1 MSDSP
6 FPGHLRGSGVTRIQ
20 AFGLLLREYDNY
32 DPFVRYCRRVSG
44 LLRASLSDFAKKHQ
58 LLAETARR
66 WNLHLVPDV
75 IDMNYW
81 HLEQAILQT
90 GKRIRKYK
98 VPPCQGFAEYVEV
111 PPCQGFTE
119 YVEVTP
125 FQGFTTM
132 SFIPRDDVSV
142 DWNGRSWSWLLAGQ
156 QSLGSLRGLIM
167 EHLRVS
173 QPDEL
178 PAEVR
183 RQLLALPDKARR
195 AGWELSDTSYEL
207 ERHVK
212 WLFLRLCPQPKEPL
226 SVKEV
231 LELDNYEDER
241 TLRRTV
247 ADLAKRLQ
255 IEMPGHIR
263 ARALVKPS

>member
-1 MSDSP
+1 M
-6 FPGHLRGSGVTRIQ
+6 TAIQ
-20 AFGLLLREYDNY
+20 AAALLRREYDNY
-32 DPFVRYCRRVSG
+32 YPFVDYCRRVSG
-44 LLRASLSDFAKKHQ
+44 VLRASLSDFAKKHQ
-58 LLAETARR
+58 LLEETAQR
-66 WNLHLVPDV
+66 WNLHLIPDV

-111 PPCQGFTE
+111 K
-119 YVEVTP
+119 P

-207 ERHVK
+207 ERHVR
-212 WLFLRLCPQPKEPL
+212 WLFLRLCPQPKEPR

>member
-1 MSDSP
+1 MTTTAPSLTTAAESA
-6 FPGHLRGSGVTRIQ
+6 VC
-20 AFGLLLREYDNY
+20 
-32 DPFVRYCRRVSG
+32 FVPRS
-44 LLRASLSDFAKKHQ
+44 ATSLKSTNFWRK
-58 LLAETARR
+58 R
-66 WNLHLVPDV
+66 PDAGTFTSYPTI

-98 VPPCQGFAEYVEV
+98 VPPCQGF
-111 PPCQGFTE
+111 TE

-132 SFIPRDDVSV
+132 SFVARDDVSV
-142 DWNGRSWSWLLAGQ
+142 EWNGRSWAWLLAGQ

-195 AGWELSDTSYEL
+195 AGWELTDTSYGL
-207 ERHVK
+207 DRHVK
-212 WLFLRLCPQPKEPL
+212 WLFLRLCPQSKEPL

-231 LELDNYEDER
+231 LELDSYEDER

-247 ADLAKRLQ
+247 TKLARLLQ
-255 IEMPGHIR
+255 IEMPAHNR
-263 ARALVKPS
+263 ARARVRPS